1 MEETKTYSQPSTHSE
16 EKAYPKNWMG
26 IINPI
31 NHQDQTH
38 TKHKLTNFASLIC
51 TQGEGTLHINNQ
63 KVQIRQNDLLI
74 CQPGTLIE
82 NGTLSKDFSYCGLY
96 LSTTFLNSL
105 DNIPTNVWNIRMHL
119 EQHPLIH
126 LSNEAGKIYCQYYE
140 LIRAKLQAAHTNA
153 HQRFITT
160 CLTQAFLYEFYII
173 LEQYLHDTPLRFTS
187 GDNIFKKFIDLL
199 LQTYPKPRSV
209 NWYANM
215 LHVTPK
221 YLSTICKHSC
231 GETASYIINHY
242 VINDVKRLLMRPEK
256 TIKEIVSELNFP
268 SISFFG
274 KYVKKHLGVSPKFY
288 RKGLIP

>member
-1 MEETKTYSQPSTHSE
+1 MENKNTYSQPVPTPD
-16 EKAYPKNWMG
+16 EKARPKDWMG

-31 NHQDQTH
+31 NRRNPEHR
-38 TKHKLTNFASLIC
+38 KHKLTNFASLLC
-51 TQGEGTLHINNQ
+51 TQGEGTLHVNNQ
-63 KVQIRQNDLLI
+63 KIHIRQNDLLI

-82 NGTLSKDFSYCGLY
+82 NETLSKDFIYCGLY
-96 LSTTFLNSL
+96 LSTDFLNAL
-105 DNIPTNVWNIRMHL
+105 NNIPTNVWNVRNHL

-126 LSNEAGKIYCQYYE
+126 LSPQASKIYCQYYE
-140 LIRAKLQAAHTNA
+140 LIHVKLQAAHIDA

-160 CLTQAFLYEFYII
+160 CLTQAFLYEFYVI

-209 NWYANM
+209 NWYAEM

-221 YLSTICKHSC
+221 YLTTICKHAC

-242 VINDVKRLLMRPEK
+242 VINDIKRLLMRPEK
-256 TIKEIVSELNFP
+256 SVKEIVLELEFP